1 MAMQNV
7 NDNKILFD
15 PGREDRSKEHVQ
27 GKRKSSKVWL
37 IVVAIIVAATIV
49 GVNVL
54 TYYSKKNAEQTNDL
68 TSQSLIECKASMR
81 QIENKVVRSGA
92 IKSGELEDYEFV
104 KGIEFEKVYFKNGDS
119 VLEGDI
125 IGTADLITLAA
136 SMENTRKMIIDLDK
150 ELHTEDVDNS
160 GSKIKAPSDGRV
172 KEIYAE
178 VSDNVSDVV
187 YEKGALL
194 ILSVDGKM
202 ACDLK
207 TDVNIGVGTAVKGK
221 LADGT
226 ELKGRVAAYSEGEM
240 KVTFSDKTPK
250 VGDKIKVSY
259 EGDSLGE
266 AELYVNCPLKITSF
280 AGKIK
285 KIKVKVGDSVEQGDT
300 LFTLTDDVSSERYNT
315 LMSQREDLLDDL
327 KEMLTIYETGNII
340 ADKDGIVR
348 GLDEDLY
355 EDEETPYKG
364 KAMGASFIKHDDEE
378 PTTTTKTEE
387 PTAPSEPDQ
396 TVPTDNTDPTI
407 PSDIT
412 MPSGDPTIPSI
423 PAGIDPAQYYDL
435 INGGGFVDPNAG
447 MMPDMTDTSADIDMP
462 QTQYIN
468 DREVLYSIE
477 ESSSYDD
484 DVGFIAIYAVDQESA
499 EAARR
504 EIELITK
511 DVEVGETYEGKVT
524 SVSRKGSLTGK
535 KAYFKVTV
543 SFDRIPELK
552 PGMTA
557 KVTITI
563 NSDPVLAVPIASL
576 VQQNNKTF
584 VYTTK
589 DETTGELGGLRE
601 VTTGK
606 SDFDYAE
613 ITSGLSEGED
623 IFYLYYDTIDYSKM
637 TNGIDTNLYF

>member
-15 PGREDRSKEHVQ
+15 PGREDRSKEHIQ
-27 GKRKSSKVWL
+27 SKRKSSKVWL
-37 IVVAIIVAATIV
+37 IVVAIIVAATVV

-68 TSQSLIECKASMR
+68 TSQTLIGIKASMR
-81 QIENKVVRSGA
+81 EIEHKVVRSGT
-92 IKSGELEDYEFV
+92 IKGGDKEDFEYV
-104 KGIEFEKVYFKNGDS
+104 KGIGFEKVYFKNGDN

-125 IGTADLITLAA
+125 IGTADLVSLAA
-136 SMENTRKMIIDLDK
+136 SMENTRKMIVDLDK

-160 GSKIKAPSDGRV
+160 GSKIKAPSNGRV
-172 KEIYAE
+172 KEIYAQ

-221 LADGT
+221 LSDGT

-240 KVTFSDKTPK
+240 KVTFSDKTPG
-250 VGDKIKVSY
+250 VGDRIKVSY
-259 EGDSLGE
+259 EGDNLGE

-285 KIKVKVGDSVEQGDT
+285 KIKVKVGDAVEQGDT

-315 LMSQREDLLDDL
+315 LMSQREDLLEDL
-327 KEMLTIYETGNII
+327 KDMLAIYESGNIV
-340 ADKDGIVR
+340 AEKDGIVR

-355 EDEETPYKG
+355 EEEETPYKG
-364 KAMGASFIKHDDEE
+364 KAGRALIVKHDNDE

-396 TVPTDNTDPTI
+396 TMPTDNSDQTI
-407 PSDIT
+407 PTDVT

-423 PAGIDPAQYYDL
+423 PAGIDPAQYYAL
-435 INGGGFVDPNAG
+435 INGGGTIDPNAG
-447 MMPDMTDTSADIDMP
+447 MISDMSDPSSDADMP

-468 DREVLYSIE
+468 DKAVLYSIE
-477 ESSSYDD
+477 EAGTY
-484 DVGFIAIYAVDQESA
+484 
-499 EAARR
+499 
-504 EIELITK
+504 EITIKVEDK
-511 DVEVGETYEGKVT
+511 DVIKMEEGMPCVIAPTALEDTRFEGKVT
-524 SVSRKGSLTGK
+524 SVSRKGTLSGK

-557 KVTITI
+557 KVSITI
-563 NSDPVLAVPIASL
+563 NSEPVLAVPIASL
-576 VQQNNKTF
+576 VQQNNKTY

-589 DETTGELGGLRE
+589 DEQTGELGGLRE
-601 VTTGK
+601 ITTGK
-606 SDFDYAE
+606 SDIEYTE
-613 ITSGLSEGED
+613 VTSGLSEGED
-623 IFYLYYDTIDYSKM
+623 IYYLYYDTIDYSKM

>member
-27 GKRKSSKVWL
+27 SKRKSSKVWL
-37 IVVAIIVAATIV
+37 IVVAIIVAATVV

-68 TSQSLIECKASMR
+68 TSQSLIETKASMR
-81 QIENKVVRSGA
+81 QIEHKVVRSGS
-92 IKSGELEDYEFV
+92 IKSGDAEEFEFV
-104 KGIEFEKVYFKNGDS
+104 KGIEFEKVYFKNGDN

-125 IGTADLITLAA
+125 LGTADLVSLAY
-136 SMENTRKMIIDLDK
+136 SMENTRKMIRDLDK

-160 GSKIKAPSDGRV
+160 GSKIKAPADGRV

-285 KIKVKVGDSVEQGDT
+285 KIKVKVGEAVEKGDT

-327 KEMLTIYETGNII
+327 KEMLEVYETGNIV
-340 ADKDGIVR
+340 AKKDGIIR

-355 EDEETPYKG
+355 EEEETPYKG
-364 KAMGASFIKHDDEE
+364 KAIGNTFIKHDDEE
-378 PTTTTKTEE
+378 PSSTTKTEE
-387 PTAPSEPDQ
+387 PTSPSEPDQ
-396 TVPTDNTDPTI
+396 TVPTDNTEPTI
-407 PSDIT
+407 PSDVT
-412 MPSGDPTIPSI
+412 MPSGDPTMPSI
-423 PAGIDPAQYYDL
+423 PAGIDPAQYYAL
-435 INGGGFVDPNAG
+435 INGGQGIDPNAG
-447 MMPDMTDTSADIDMP
+447 MIPDMQDPSADVEMP
-462 QTQYIN
+462 EVQYIN
-468 DREVLYSIE
+468 DKAVLYSIE
-477 ESSSYDD
+477 ESGSYEITINVEDR
-484 DVGFIAIYAVDQESA
+484 DVINIEEGMPCTIVPTAI
-499 EAARR
+499 
-504 EIELITK
+504 K
-511 DVEVGETYEGKVT
+511 DASYEGKVT
-524 SVSRKGSLTGK
+524 SVSNKGSLSGK
-535 KAYFKVTV
+535 KANYKVTV
-543 SFDRIPELK
+543 SFDRISELK

-563 NSDPVLAVPIASL
+563 NSEPVLAVPIASL
-576 VQQNNKTF
+576 VQRNNKTY
-584 VYTTK
+584 VYMAK
-589 DETTGELGGLRE
+589 DETTGELGDLRE
-601 VTTGK
+601 VTLGK
-606 SDFDYAE
+606 SDSDYAE
-613 ITSGLSEGED
+613 VTSGLSEGEQ